1 MGAARIRQLRIVT
14 VVAAICAVSAL
25 VPLEAAAQNE
35 ILAFTN
41 ANVIDG
47 VAAEPIT
54 DATVVVADGKIQSVE
69 TGNVPLPSGARVID
83 LEGRYLMPGLIDVH
97 VHLRNFESARRAL
110 RSGVTTARSMGV
122 GFTDVGLRELEAAGR
137 IESPEILAAGYHIRP
152 DPSDGFFIDVPAM
165 GDLLKSGVRG
175 DEAIRRM
182 VRATADKGVNWIKTN
197 ATERAGL
204 PDTDPRMQTFSEAE
218 LQALVAEAQRH
229 GLPVAAHAHG
239 DAGGLAA
246 VRAGVRS
253 IEHGTYLSEQTLQL
267 MAERGTFLVPTIAV
281 VADLTVP
288 GGDYDSPVLT
298 IRGRHMLPRIRETAA
313 AAHRLGVRIAAA
325 TDTGYGPES
334 TLRLSEEL
342 QELVS
347 VGLTPIEAI
356 RAATSVAAELIGV
369 DDHTG
374 RISVGLDADLIV
386 LERNPLDDIGQVRDV
401 LVVVNDGQIVLS
413 RLQTS
418 ASASSH

>member
-1 MGAARIRQLRIVT
+1 MGAARTRQLRIVT
-14 VVAAICAVSAL
+14 VVAAIGAVTAL

-97 VHLRNFESARRAL
+97 VHIRNFESARRAL

-152 DPSDGFFIDVPAM
+152 HPSDGFFIDVPAM

-239 DAGGLAA
+239 DAGGQAA

-288 GGDYDSPVLT
+288 GGDYDNPILT

-369 DDHTG
+369 DAHRSDQRWPRRRSDSLGAEPSRRHRPGARRAG
-374 RISVGLDADLIV
+374 R
-386 LERNPLDDIGQVRDV
+386 RQ
-401 LVVVNDGQIVLS
+401 
-413 RLQTS
+413 
-418 ASASSH
+418 

>member
-1 MGAARIRQLRIVT
+1 MGATRQLRIVT
-14 VVAAICAVSAL
+14 VVAAIGAVSAL

-239 DAGGLAA
+239 DAGGQAA

-288 GGDYDSPVLT
+288 GGDYDNPILT

>member
-1 MGAARIRQLRIVT
+1 MGATRQLRIVT
-14 VVAAICAVSAL
+14 VVAAIGAVSAL

-35 ILAFTN
+35 TLAFIN

-47 VAAEPIT
+47 VAAEPIAN
-54 DATVVVADGKIQSVE
+54 ATVVVADGKIRSVE
-69 TGNVPLPSGARVID
+69 AGNVPLPSGARVID

-204 PDTDPRMQTFSEAE
+204 PDTDPRMQTFSQAE

-239 DAGGLAA
+239 DAGGQAA